1 MSDDFVDDDEILYR
15 RIPAGRKLYNYRT
28 DGTIKISS
36 MAFTD
41 REFRV
46 SVDRAKLCNNNPGY
60 TMGDEPGGV
69 VSLVARDVRGI
80 DDLAR
85 NDPKGRLIRQFKIDI
100 EPAPLQSNPAHAEI
114 YAIPEFTDTDA
125 QGAFHR
131 LCRRLARLA
140 EARHWEIPPPPDSW

>member
-1 MSDDFVDDDEILYR
+1 MPDDFVDDNEILYR
-15 RIPAGRKLYNYRT
+15 RIPAGRRLYNYRT
-28 DGTIKISS
+28 DGTVKISS

-46 SVDRAKLCNNNPGY
+46 SVDRAKLCNNNPRY
-60 TMGDEPGGV
+60 TKGDEPGGV
-69 VSLVARDVRGI
+69 VSLVARDVRSI
-80 DDLAR
+80 DDLSH
-85 NDPKGRLIRQFKIDI
+85 NNPKGRLIQQFKIDV

-140 EARHWEIPPPPDSW
+140 EARQWEIPPPLDSQ

>member
-1 MSDDFVDDDEILYR
+1 MPDDFVDNEEILYR
-15 RIPAGRKLYNYRT
+15 RVPAGRRLYNYRT

-46 SVDRAKLCNNNPGY
+46 SVDRAKLCKNNPSF
-60 TMGDEPGGV
+60 TKGDEPGGV
-69 VSLVARDVRGI
+69 VSLVARDIRSI
-80 DDLAR
+80 NELTR
-85 NDPKGRLIRQFKIDI
+85 NDPKGKPIQQFKI
-100 EPAPLQSNPAHAEI
+100 EVESAPLQNNSAHAEI
-114 YAIPEFTDTDA
+114 YAIPEFTNADE

-140 EARHWEIPPPPDSW
+140 EARQWEILPPPDNQ